1 MAELG
6 RAAVRQ
12 LLHRIA
18 GEPATSQHL
27 RPGLVIGASS
37 GSAIGPALS

>member
-27 RPGLVIGASS
+27 RPQLVARASS
-37 GSAIGPALS
+37 GAPIGPALD